1 MAALREQKAAEQ
13 QVAEAPAA
21 HEPEE
26 AAAPKPLTGRAAVA
40 ALREQQAAARAEEAA
55 EQEDAEATEGSE
67 PDAPRNP
74 SPIPEELAA

>member
-1 MAALREQKAAEQ
+1 M
-13 QVAEAPAA
+13 
-21 HEPEE
+21 
-26 AAAPKPLTGRAAVA
+26 A